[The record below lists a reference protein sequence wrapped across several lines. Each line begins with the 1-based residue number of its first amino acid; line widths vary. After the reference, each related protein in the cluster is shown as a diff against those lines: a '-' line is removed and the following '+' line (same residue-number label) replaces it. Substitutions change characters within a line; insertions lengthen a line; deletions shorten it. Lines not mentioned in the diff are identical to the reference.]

1 MSDIQITQLKGRVSA
16 LEDTIKALVVTYGD
30 KDDAKFMQNIL
41 DIYDDNPSL
50 PGIDEAYNEQRSQVF
65 RNIREVLKIKL
76 R

>member
-30 KDDAKFMQNIL
+30 KANATFMQDIL
-41 DIYDDNPSL
+41 DIYADSPSL

-65 RNIREVLKIKL
+65 RIIREMLKIKL
-76 R
+76 S